1 MKIIVNRCFGGFG
14 LSPKAISE
22 YLKLKGKEC
31 HFYKLDYN
39 IEVYRKISIEHASTY
54 DTSLTKDLGQEVPHN
69 WDYIKPYYFYYNN
82 IERNDPDL
90 VKVVESIGVEEASGK
105 MALLEVVEIPDD
117 VQWEIDNYD
126 GSETIHEVHRS
137 W

>member
-31 HFYKLDYN
+31 HFYKQDYGKK
-39 IEVYRKISIEHASTY
+39 VYRKISTEDASSY
-54 DTSLTKDLGQEVPHN
+54 DTSLTKDLGQEVSAN
-69 WDYIKPYYFYYNN
+69 WDDINPYYFYYNN

-90 VKVVESIGVEEASGK
+90 VKVVESIGVEEASGE
-105 MALLEVVEIPDD
+105 MAELEIVEIPDD
-117 VQWEIDNYD
+117 VQWEIDEYD